1 MKSVKRFARMMAL
14 AVAVCMLLTL
24 SVFATETGSYWA
36 TESSAEGEAYAAV
49 MGSGVVTDGV
59 VEMPYDADALS
70 PEDLQVNEAYV
81 AMYSVNAEKAGVIR
95 IAWVA
100 PGEIEIDGEDW
111 LFRLTADD
119 ENVEDPTEGEEP
131 TEAPTEGEEPTE
143 GEDPTEAPTEGEEPT
158 EAPTEGEEP
167 TEAPT
172 EGEESTEAPT
182 EGEDPTEAPAEDG
195 EDATQA
201 PTKPSGNKKP
211 GSNRPGTGDNTNIT
225 LLVALSLVCVAGIAA
240 VVTVMV
246 KGKKEGKA

>member
-24 SVFATETGSYWA
+24 SVFATETGSFWA

-59 VEMPYDADALS
+59 VEMTYDADALS
-70 PEDLQVNEAYV
+70 PEDLQVNDAYV
-81 AMYSVNAEKAGVIR
+81 AMYSVNAEEPGVIR

-111 LFRLTADD
+111 LFQLTTTG
-119 ENVEDPTEGEEP
+119 ETEEDPT
-131 TEAPTEGEEPTE
+131 
-143 GEDPTEAPTEGEEPT
+143 EDPTEAPTEGEEPT
-158 EAPTEGEEP
+158 EAPTEPEQGEE
-167 TEAPT
+167 
-172 EGEESTEAPT
+172 
-182 EGEDPTEAPAEDG
+182 PTEAPAEDG

-201 PTKPSGNKKP
+201 PTTKPAGNKKP
-211 GSNRPGTGDNTNIT
+211 GSNRPGTGDNTNMT

>member
-24 SVFATETGSYWA
+24 SVFATETGSFWA

-59 VEMPYDADALS
+59 VEMTYDADALS
-70 PEDLQVNEAYV
+70 PEDLQVNKEYV
-81 AMYSVNAEKAGVIR
+81 AMYSVNAEEAGVIR

-111 LFRLTADD
+111 LFQLTTTG
-119 ENVEDPTEGEEP
+119 ETEEDPTEDPTETPTEGEEP

-143 GEDPTEAPTEGEEPT
+143 PEQGEE
-158 EAPTEGEEP
+158 
-167 TEAPT
+167 
-172 EGEESTEAPT
+172 
-182 EGEDPTEAPAEDG
+182 PTEAPAEDG
-195 EDATQA
+195 EDSTEAT
-201 PTKPSGNKKP
+201 TKPSGNKKP
-211 GSNRPGTGDNTNIT
+211 GSNRPGTGDNTNMT
-225 LLVALSLVCVAGIAA
+225 LLVVLSLVCVAGIAA
-240 VVTVMV
+240 VATVML

>member
-14 AVAVCMLLTL
+14 VVAVCMLLTL

-59 VEMPYDADALS
+59 VEMTYDADALS
-70 PEDLQVNEAYV
+70 PEDLQVNDEYV
-81 AMYSVNAEKAGVIR
+81 AMYSANAEEAGVIR

-111 LFRLTADD
+111 LFQLIAND
-119 ENVEDPTEGEEP
+119 ETVED
-131 TEAPTEGEEPTE
+131 PTE

-158 EAPTEGEEP
+158 EPEQGEE
-167 TEAPT
+167 
-172 EGEESTEAPT
+172 
-182 EGEDPTEAPAEDG
+182 PTEAPAEDG
-195 EDATQA
+195 EGATQA
-201 PTKPSGNKKP
+201 PSKPSGNKKP

-240 VVTVMV
+240 VVCVML

>member
-14 AVAVCMLLTL
+14 AVAVCMLLAL

-36 TESSAEGEAYAAV
+36 TESSAEGEAMAAV

-59 VEMPYDADALS
+59 VEMTYDADALS
-70 PEDLQVNEAYV
+70 PEDLQVNEEYV
-81 AMYSVNAEKAGVIR
+81 AMYSANAEEAGVIR

-111 LFRLTADD
+111 LFKLITTGETD
-119 ENVEDPTEGEEP
+119 EEP
-131 TEAPTEGEEPTE
+131 TEPEQ
-143 GEDPTEAPTEGEEPT
+143 GEDPTEAPTEPEQGEE
-158 EAPTEGEEP
+158 
-167 TEAPT
+167 
-172 EGEESTEAPT
+172 
-182 EGEDPTEAPAEDG
+182 PTEAPAEDG
-195 EDATQA
+195 EDATEA

-240 VVTVMV
+240 VATVML

>member
-14 AVAVCMLLTL
+14 AVAVCLLLTL

-36 TESSAEGEAYAAV
+36 TESSAEGEAMAAV

-59 VEMPYDADALS
+59 VEMTYDADALS
-70 PEDLQVNEAYV
+70 PEDLQVNDEYV
-81 AMYSVNAEKAGVIR
+81 AMYSANAEEAGVIR

-119 ENVEDPTEGEEP
+119 ENVEDPTEGE
-131 TEAPTEGEEPTE
+131 
-143 GEDPTEAPTEGEEPT
+143 DPTEAPTEGEEPT
-158 EAPTEGEEP
+158 EAPTEGED
-167 TEAPT
+167 PT
-172 EGEESTEAPT
+172 EGEE
-182 EGEDPTEAPAEDG
+182 PTEAPAEDG
-195 EDATQA
+195 EDATEA

-240 VVTVMV
+240 VATVML

>member
-24 SVFATETGSYWA
+24 SVFATETGSFWA

-59 VEMPYDADALS
+59 VEMTYDADALS
-70 PEDLQVNEAYV
+70 PEDLQVNEEYV
-81 AMYSVNAEKAGVIR
+81 AMYSANAEEAGVIR

-111 LFRLTADD
+111 LFQLTTTG
-119 ENVEDPTEGEEP
+119 ETEEDPTE
-131 TEAPTEGEEPTE
+131 
-143 GEDPTEAPTEGEEPT
+143 DPTETPTEGEEPT

-167 TEAPT
+167 TEAP
-172 EGEESTEAPT
+172 
-182 EGEDPTEAPAEDG
+182 AEDG

-201 PTKPSGNKKP
+201 PTTKPAGNKKP
-211 GSNRPGTGDNTNIT
+211 GSNRPGTGDNTNMT
-225 LLVALSLVCVAGIAA
+225 LLVVLSLVCVAGIAA
-240 VVTVMV
+240 VATVML

>member
-14 AVAVCMLLTL
+14 AVAVCMLLAL
-24 SVFATETGSYWA
+24 SVFATEIGSYWA

-59 VEMPYDADALS
+59 VEMTYDADALS
-70 PEDLQVNEAYV
+70 PEDLQVNDAYV
-81 AMYSVNAEKAGVIR
+81 AMYSVNAEEPGVIR

-111 LFRLTADD
+111 LFQLTADD
-119 ENVEDPTEGEEP
+119 ETVED
-131 TEAPTEGEEPTE
+131 PTE
-143 GEDPTEAPTEGEEPT
+143 GEDPTEAPTEPEQGEE
-158 EAPTEGEEP
+158 
-167 TEAPT
+167 
-172 EGEESTEAPT
+172 
-182 EGEDPTEAPAEDG
+182 PTEAPAEDG

-201 PTKPSGNKKP
+201 PTTKPAGNKKP
-211 GSNRPGTGDNTNIT
+211 GSNRPGTGDNTNMT

-240 VVTVMV
+240 VAAVML

>member
-59 VEMPYDADALS
+59 VEMTYDADALS
-70 PEDLQVNEAYV
+70 PENLQVNEAYV

-143 GEDPTEAPTEGEEPT
+143 APTEGEEPT

-172 EGEESTEAPT
+172 EGEES
-182 EGEDPTEAPAEDG
+182 TEAPAEDG

-240 VVTVMV
+240 VVCVML

>member
-24 SVFATETGSYWA
+24 SVFATETGSFWA

-59 VEMPYDADALS
+59 VEMTYDADALS
-70 PEDLQVNEAYV
+70 PEDLQVNDAYV
-81 AMYSVNAEKAGVIR
+81 AMYSVNAEEPGVIR

-111 LFRLTADD
+111 LFQLTTTG
-119 ENVEDPTEGEEP
+119 ETEEDPTEDPTETPTEGEEP
-131 TEAPTEGEEPTE
+131 TEAP
-143 GEDPTEAPTEGEEPT
+143 
-158 EAPTEGEEP
+158 
-167 TEAPT
+167 
-172 EGEESTEAPT
+172 
-182 EGEDPTEAPAEDG
+182 AEDG
-195 EDATQA
+195 EDSTEAT
-201 PTKPSGNKKP
+201 TKPSGNKKP

-240 VVTVMV
+240 VATVML

>member
-14 AVAVCMLLTL
+14 AVAVCMLLAL

-36 TESSAEGEAYAAV
+36 TESSAEGKATAAV

-59 VEMPYDADALS
+59 VEMTYDADALS
-70 PEDLQVNEAYV
+70 PEDLQVNEEYV
-81 AMYSVNAEKAGVIR
+81 AMYSANAEEAGVIR

-111 LFRLTADD
+111 LFQLGTTG
-119 ENVEDPTEGEEP
+119 ETEEDPTEGEDPTETPTEGEEP
-131 TEAPTEGEEPTE
+131 TEPEQGEE
-143 GEDPTEAPTEGEEPT
+143 
-158 EAPTEGEEP
+158 
-167 TEAPT
+167 
-172 EGEESTEAPT
+172 
-182 EGEDPTEAPAEDG
+182 PTEAPAEDG

-201 PTKPSGNKKP
+201 PTTKPAGNKKP

-240 VVTVMV
+240 VAAVML

>member
-59 VEMPYDADALS
+59 VEMTYDADALS
-70 PEDLQVNEAYV
+70 PEDLQVNEEYV
-81 AMYSVNAEKAGVIR
+81 AVYSANAEEAGVIR

-111 LFRLTADD
+111 LFQLTADD
-119 ENVEDPTEGEEP
+119 EIVED
-131 TEAPTEGEEPTE
+131 PTE

-158 EAPTEGEEP
+158 EAPTEPEQGEE
-167 TEAPT
+167 
-172 EGEESTEAPT
+172 
-182 EGEDPTEAPAEDG
+182 PTEAPAEDG

-201 PTKPSGNKKP
+201 PTTKPEGNKKP
-211 GSNRPGTGDNTNIT
+211 GSNRPGTGDNTNMT

>member
-24 SVFATETGSYWA
+24 SVFATETGSFWA

-59 VEMPYDADALS
+59 VEMTYDADALS
-70 PEDLQVNEAYV
+70 PEDLQVNDAYV
-81 AMYSVNAEKAGVIR
+81 AMYSANAEEAGVIR

-111 LFRLTADD
+111 LFQLTTTG
-119 ENVEDPTEGEEP
+119 ETEED
-131 TEAPTEGEEPTE
+131 PTE

-158 EAPTEGEEP
+158 EPEQGEE
-167 TEAPT
+167 
-172 EGEESTEAPT
+172 
-182 EGEDPTEAPAEDG
+182 PTEAPAEDG
-195 EDATQA
+195 EDSTEAT
-201 PTKPSGNKKP
+201 TKPSGNKKP
-211 GSNRPGTGDNTNIT
+211 GSNRPGTGDNTNMT
-225 LLVALSLVCVAGIAA
+225 LLVVLSLVCVAGIAA
-240 VVTVMV
+240 VATVML

>member
-14 AVAVCMLLTL
+14 AVAVCMLLAL

-36 TESSAEGEAYAAV
+36 TESSAEGEAMAAV

-59 VEMPYDADALS
+59 VEMTYDADALS
-70 PEDLQVNEAYV
+70 PEDLQVNEEYV
-81 AMYSVNAEKAGVIR
+81 AMYSANAEEAGVIR

-111 LFRLTADD
+111 LFQLGTTG
-119 ENVEDPTEGEEP
+119 ETEEDPTEGEDPTETPTEGEEP
-131 TEAPTEGEEPTE
+131 TEPEQGEE
-143 GEDPTEAPTEGEEPT
+143 
-158 EAPTEGEEP
+158 
-167 TEAPT
+167 
-172 EGEESTEAPT
+172 
-182 EGEDPTEAPAEDG
+182 PTEAPAEDG

-201 PTKPSGNKKP
+201 PTTKPAGNKKP

-225 LLVALSLVCVAGIAA
+225 LLVAVSLVCVAGIAA

>member
-131 TEAPTEGEEPTE
+131 TEAPTEGE
-143 GEDPTEAPTEGEEPT
+143 DPT

-182 EGEDPTEAPAEDG
+182 EGEESTEAPAEDG

>member
-24 SVFATETGSYWA
+24 SVFATETGSVWA
-36 TESSAEGEAYAAV
+36 TESSAEGKATAAV

-59 VEMPYDADALS
+59 VEMTYDADALS
-70 PEDLQVNEAYV
+70 PEDLQVNDAYV
-81 AMYSVNAEKAGVIR
+81 AMYSVNAEEPGVIR

-111 LFRLTADD
+111 LFQLTADD
-119 ENVEDPTEGEEP
+119 ETVED
-131 TEAPTEGEEPTE
+131 PTE

-167 TEAPT
+167 TEAP
-172 EGEESTEAPT
+172 
-182 EGEDPTEAPAEDG
+182 AEDG
-195 EDATQA
+195 EDSTEK
-201 PTKPSGNKKP
+201 PTDDGKGETKPSGNKKP

-225 LLVALSLVCVAGIAA
+225 LLVVLSLVCVAGIAA
-240 VVTVMV
+240 VVCVML

>member
-59 VEMPYDADALS
+59 VEMTYDADALS
-70 PEDLQVNEAYV
+70 PEDLQVNEEYV
-81 AMYSVNAEKAGVIR
+81 AMYSVNADEAGVLM

-111 LFRLTADD
+111 LFQLGTIG
-119 ENVEDPTEGEEP
+119 ETEEDPTEGEEP

-143 GEDPTEAPTEGEEPT
+143 PEQGEE
-158 EAPTEGEEP
+158 
-167 TEAPT
+167 
-172 EGEESTEAPT
+172 
-182 EGEDPTEAPAEDG
+182 PTEAPAEDG
-195 EDATQA
+195 EDATEA

-225 LLVALSLVCVAGIAA
+225 LLVAVSLVCVAGIAA
-240 VVTVMV
+240 VAVVMT

>member
-14 AVAVCMLLTL
+14 AVAVCMLLAL

-36 TESSAEGEAYAAV
+36 TESSAEGEAMAAV

-59 VEMPYDADALS
+59 VEMTYDADALS
-70 PEDLQVNEAYV
+70 PEDLQVNEEYV
-81 AMYSVNAEKAGVIR
+81 AMYSANAEEAGVIR

-111 LFRLTADD
+111 LFQLGTTG
-119 ENVEDPTEGEEP
+119 ETEED
-131 TEAPTEGEEPTE
+131 PTE
-143 GEDPTEAPTEGEEPT
+143 GEDPTET
-158 EAPTEGEEP
+158 
-167 TEAPT
+167 
-172 EGEESTEAPT
+172 PT
-182 EGEDPTEAPAEDG
+182 EGEDPTEPEQGEEPTEAPAEDG

-201 PTKPSGNKKP
+201 PTTKPAGNKKP

-240 VVTVMV
+240 VAYVML

>member
-1 MKSVKRFARMMAL
+1 MKSVKRFARMTAL

-24 SVFATETGSYWA
+24 SVFATETGSFWA

-59 VEMPYDADALS
+59 VEMTYDADALS
-70 PEDLQVNEAYV
+70 PEDLQVNEEYV
-81 AMYSVNAEKAGVIR
+81 AMYSVNAEEAGVIR

-111 LFRLTADD
+111 LFQLTTTG
-119 ENVEDPTEGEEP
+119 ETEED
-131 TEAPTEGEEPTE
+131 PTE

-158 EAPTEGEEP
+158 EPEQGEE
-167 TEAPT
+167 
-172 EGEESTEAPT
+172 
-182 EGEDPTEAPAEDG
+182 PTEAPAEDG
-195 EDATQA
+195 EGATQA

-240 VVTVMV
+240 VATVML

>member
-24 SVFATETGSYWA
+24 SVFATETGSFWA

-59 VEMPYDADALS
+59 VEMTYDADALS
-70 PEDLQVNEAYV
+70 PEDLQVNDAYV
-81 AMYSVNAEKAGVIR
+81 AMYSANAEEAGVIR

-111 LFRLTADD
+111 LFKLGTIG
-119 ENVEDPTEGEEP
+119 ETEEDPTEGEDPTETPTEGEEP
-131 TEAPTEGEEPTE
+131 TEAP
-143 GEDPTEAPTEGEEPT
+143 
-158 EAPTEGEEP
+158 
-167 TEAPT
+167 
-172 EGEESTEAPT
+172 
-182 EGEDPTEAPAEDG
+182 AEDG
-195 EDATQA
+195 EDSTEAA
-201 PTKPSGNKKP
+201 TKPSGNKKP

-225 LLVALSLVCVAGIAA
+225 LLVVLSLVCVAGIAA
-240 VVTVMV
+240 VATVML

>member
-1 MKSVKRFARMMAL
+1 MKSVKRFARMTAL

-24 SVFATETGSYWA
+24 SVFATETGSFWA

-49 MGSGVVTDGV
+49 MGSGVVTDGI
-59 VEMPYDADALS
+59 VEMTYDADALS
-70 PEDLQVNEAYV
+70 PEDLQVNDAYV
-81 AMYSVNAEKAGVIR
+81 AMYSANAEEAGVIR

-111 LFRLTADD
+111 LFQLTTTG
-119 ENVEDPTEGEEP
+119 ETEED
-131 TEAPTEGEEPTE
+131 PTE

-158 EAPTEGEEP
+158 EPEQGEE
-167 TEAPT
+167 
-172 EGEESTEAPT
+172 
-182 EGEDPTEAPAEDG
+182 PTEAPAEDG
-195 EDATQA
+195 EGATQA

-240 VVTVMV
+240 VATVML

>member
-24 SVFATETGSYWA
+24 SVFATETGSFWA
-36 TESSAEGEAYAAV
+36 TESSAEGEAMAAV

-59 VEMPYDADALS
+59 VEMTYDADALS
-70 PEDLQVNEAYV
+70 PEDLQVNEEYV
-81 AMYSVNAEKAGVIR
+81 AMYSANAEEAGVIR

-111 LFRLTADD
+111 LFQLTTTG
-119 ENVEDPTEGEEP
+119 ETEEDPTEDPTETPTEGEEP
-131 TEAPTEGEEPTE
+131 TEAPTEPEQGEE
-143 GEDPTEAPTEGEEPT
+143 
-158 EAPTEGEEP
+158 
-167 TEAPT
+167 
-172 EGEESTEAPT
+172 
-182 EGEDPTEAPAEDG
+182 PTEAPAEDG
-195 EDATQA
+195 EDATEA

-240 VVTVMV
+240 VATVML

>member
-1 MKSVKRFARMMAL
+1 MKSVKRIARMMAL

-59 VEMPYDADALS
+59 VEMTYDADALS
-70 PEDLQVNEAYV
+70 PEDLQVNEEYV
-81 AMYSVNAEKAGVIR
+81 AMYSANAEEAGVIR

-111 LFRLTADD
+111 LFKLTTTGETD
-119 ENVEDPTEGEEP
+119 EEP
-131 TEAPTEGEEPTE
+131 TEPEQ
-143 GEDPTEAPTEGEEPT
+143 GEDPTEAPTEPEQGEE
-158 EAPTEGEEP
+158 
-167 TEAPT
+167 
-172 EGEESTEAPT
+172 
-182 EGEDPTEAPAEDG
+182 PTEAPAEDG
-195 EDATQA
+195 EDATEA

-240 VVTVMV
+240 VATVML

>member
-1 MKSVKRFARMMAL
+1 MKSVKRFARMMSL
-14 AVAVCMLLTL
+14 AVEVCMLLTL

-59 VEMPYDADALS
+59 VEMLYDADALS

-131 TEAPTEGEEPTE
+131 TEAPTEGE
-143 GEDPTEAPTEGEEPT
+143 D
-158 EAPTEGEEP
+158 P

>member
-24 SVFATETGSYWA
+24 SVFATETGSFWA
-36 TESSAEGEAYAAV
+36 TESSAEGKAYAAV

-59 VEMPYDADALS
+59 VEMTYDADALS
-70 PEDLQVNEAYV
+70 PEDLQVNEEYV
-81 AMYSVNAEKAGVIR
+81 AMYSANAEEAGVIR

-111 LFRLTADD
+111 LFQLTTTG
-119 ENVEDPTEGEEP
+119 ETEEDPTEDPTETPTEGEEP
-131 TEAPTEGEEPTE
+131 TEAPTEPEQGEE
-143 GEDPTEAPTEGEEPT
+143 
-158 EAPTEGEEP
+158 
-167 TEAPT
+167 
-172 EGEESTEAPT
+172 
-182 EGEDPTEAPAEDG
+182 PTEAPAEDG

-201 PTKPSGNKKP
+201 PTTKPAGNKKP
-211 GSNRPGTGDNTNIT
+211 GSNRPGTGDNTNMT

-240 VVTVMV
+240 VAAVML

>member
-36 TESSAEGEAYAAV
+36 TESSAEGKATAAV

-59 VEMPYDADALS
+59 VEMTYDADALS
-70 PEDLQVNEAYV
+70 PEDLQVNDAYV
-81 AMYSVNAEKAGVIR
+81 AMYSVNAEEPGVIR

-100 PGEIEIDGEDW
+100 PGEIEIEGEDW
-111 LFRLTADD
+111 LFQLTADD
-119 ENVEDPTEGEEP
+119 ETVED
-131 TEAPTEGEEPTE
+131 
-143 GEDPTEAPTEGEEPT
+143 PTEGEEPT

-172 EGEESTEAPT
+172 EPEQGEE
-182 EGEDPTEAPAEDG
+182 PTEAPAEDG

-201 PTKPSGNKKP
+201 PTTKPAGNKKP
-211 GSNRPGTGDNTNIT
+211 GSNRPGTGDNTNMT

>member
-24 SVFATETGSYWA
+24 SVFATETGSFWA

-59 VEMPYDADALS
+59 VEMTYDADALS
-70 PEDLQVNEAYV
+70 PEDLQVNDAYV
-81 AMYSVNAEKAGVIR
+81 AMYSANAEEAGVIR

-111 LFRLTADD
+111 LFQLTTTG
-119 ENVEDPTEGEEP
+119 ETEEDPTEDPTETPTEGEEP

-143 GEDPTEAPTEGEEPT
+143 PEQGEE
-158 EAPTEGEEP
+158 
-167 TEAPT
+167 
-172 EGEESTEAPT
+172 
-182 EGEDPTEAPAEDG
+182 PTEAPAEDG

-201 PTKPSGNKKP
+201 PTTKPAGNKKP
-211 GSNRPGTGDNTNIT
+211 GSNRPGTGDNTNMT

>member
-59 VEMPYDADALS
+59 VEMTYDADALS
-70 PEDLQVNEAYV
+70 PEDLQVNDAYV
-81 AMYSVNAEKAGVIR
+81 AMYSVNAEEAGVIR

-111 LFRLTADD
+111 LFQLTTTG
-119 ENVEDPTEGEEP
+119 ETEED
-131 TEAPTEGEEPTE
+131 PTE
-143 GEDPTEAPTEGEEPT
+143 GEDPTET
-158 EAPTEGEEP
+158 
-167 TEAPT
+167 
-172 EGEESTEAPT
+172 PT
-182 EGEDPTEAPAEDG
+182 EGEDPTEPEQGEEPTEAPAEDG

-201 PTKPSGNKKP
+201 PTTKPAGNKKP

-225 LLVALSLVCVAGIAA
+225 LLVVLSLVCVAGIAA
-240 VVTVMV
+240 VVCVML

>member
-36 TESSAEGEAYAAV
+36 TESSAEGEAMAAV

-59 VEMPYDADALS
+59 VEMTYDADALS
-70 PEDLQVNEAYV
+70 PEDLQVNEEYV
-81 AMYSVNAEKAGVIR
+81 AMYSVNAEEAGVIR

-111 LFRLTADD
+111 LFQLTTTG
-119 ENVEDPTEGEEP
+119 ETEEDPTEGEDPTETPTEGEEP
-131 TEAPTEGEEPTE
+131 TEPEQGEE
-143 GEDPTEAPTEGEEPT
+143 
-158 EAPTEGEEP
+158 
-167 TEAPT
+167 
-172 EGEESTEAPT
+172 
-182 EGEDPTEAPAEDG
+182 PTEAPAEDG
-195 EDATQA
+195 EDSTEA
-201 PTKPSGNKKP
+201 PTTKPAGNKKP

-225 LLVALSLVCVAGIAA
+225 LLVVLSLVCVAGIAA
-240 VVTVMV
+240 VAAVML

>member
-24 SVFATETGSYWA
+24 SVFATETGSFWA

-59 VEMPYDADALS
+59 VEMTYDADALS
-70 PEDLQVNEAYV
+70 PEDLQVNEEYV
-81 AMYSVNAEKAGVIR
+81 AMYSANAEEAGVIR

-111 LFRLTADD
+111 LFQLTTTG
-119 ENVEDPTEGEEP
+119 ETEED
-131 TEAPTEGEEPTE
+131 PTE

-158 EAPTEGEEP
+158 EPEQGEE
-167 TEAPT
+167 
-172 EGEESTEAPT
+172 
-182 EGEDPTEAPAEDG
+182 PTEAPAEDG
-195 EDATQA
+195 EDSTEAA
-201 PTKPSGNKKP
+201 TKPSGNKKP
-211 GSNRPGTGDNTNIT
+211 GSNRPGTGDNTNMT
-225 LLVALSLVCVAGIAA
+225 LLVVLSLVCVAGIAA
-240 VVTVMV
+240 VATVIL

>member
-59 VEMPYDADALS
+59 VEMTYDADALS
-70 PEDLQVNEAYV
+70 PENLQVNDEYV
-81 AMYSVNAEKAGVIR
+81 AMYSANAEETGVIR

-111 LFRLTADD
+111 LFQLIAND
-119 ENVEDPTEGEEP
+119 ETVED
-131 TEAPTEGEEPTE
+131 PTE

-158 EAPTEGEEP
+158 EPEQGEE
-167 TEAPT
+167 
-172 EGEESTEAPT
+172 
-182 EGEDPTEAPAEDG
+182 PTEAPAEDG
-195 EDATQA
+195 EGATQA

-240 VVTVMV
+240 VVCVML

>member
-14 AVAVCMLLTL
+14 AVAVCMLLAL
-24 SVFATETGSYWA
+24 GVFATETGSYWA
-36 TESSAEGEAYAAV
+36 AESSAEGEAMAAV
-49 MGSGVVTDGV
+49 MGTGVVTDGV
-59 VEMPYDADALS
+59 VEMTYDADALS
-70 PEDLQVNEAYV
+70 PEDLQVNEEYV
-81 AMYSVNAEKAGVIR
+81 AMYSVNAEEAGVIR

-111 LFRLTADD
+111 LFQLTTTG
-119 ENVEDPTEGEEP
+119 ETEEDPTEGEDPTETPTEGEEP
-131 TEAPTEGEEPTE
+131 TEPEQGEE
-143 GEDPTEAPTEGEEPT
+143 
-158 EAPTEGEEP
+158 
-167 TEAPT
+167 
-172 EGEESTEAPT
+172 
-182 EGEDPTEAPAEDG
+182 PTEAPAEDG

-201 PTKPSGNKKP
+201 PTTKPAGNKKP

>member
-24 SVFATETGSYWA
+24 SVFATETGSFWA

-59 VEMPYDADALS
+59 VEMTYDADALS
-70 PEDLQVNEAYV
+70 PEDLQVNEEYV
-81 AMYSVNAEKAGVIR
+81 AMYSANAEEAGVIR

-111 LFRLTADD
+111 LFQLTTTG
-119 ENVEDPTEGEEP
+119 ETEEDPTEGEDPTETPTEGEEP
-131 TEAPTEGEEPTE
+131 TEPEQGEE
-143 GEDPTEAPTEGEEPT
+143 
-158 EAPTEGEEP
+158 
-167 TEAPT
+167 
-172 EGEESTEAPT
+172 
-182 EGEDPTEAPAEDG
+182 PTEAPAEDG
-195 EDATQA
+195 EDSTEA
-201 PTKPSGNKKP
+201 PTTKPAGNKKP

-225 LLVALSLVCVAGIAA
+225 LLVVLSLVCVAGIAA
-240 VVTVMV
+240 VVTVML

>member
-24 SVFATETGSYWA
+24 SVFATETGSFWA

-59 VEMPYDADALS
+59 VEMTYDADALS
-70 PEDLQVNEAYV
+70 PEDLQVNDAYV
-81 AMYSVNAEKAGVIR
+81 AMYSVNAEEPGVIR

-111 LFRLTADD
+111 LFQLTADD
-119 ENVEDPTEGEEP
+119 ETVED
-131 TEAPTEGEEPTE
+131 PTE
-143 GEDPTEAPTEGEEPT
+143 GEDPTEAPTEPEQGEE
-158 EAPTEGEEP
+158 
-167 TEAPT
+167 
-172 EGEESTEAPT
+172 
-182 EGEDPTEAPAEDG
+182 PTEAPAEDG

-201 PTKPSGNKKP
+201 PTTKPAGNKKP
-211 GSNRPGTGDNTNIT
+211 GSNRPGTGDNTNMT

-240 VVTVMV
+240 VAAVML